1 MPRYDYECQNCH
13 HLFELRQGFDA
24 PSTGVCPQCNGPA
37 QRLFH
42 SVGVIFKGSGWYTT
56 DYAHRNALSSDPH
69 RHDNG
74 EDGKSSR
81 ARRKLSPLSPRSKL
95 SPRPSPRSRRRARLS
110 QGL

>member
-74 EDGKSSR
+74 EDGKSEQGAPKAES
-81 ARRKLSPLSPRSKL
+81 AEPKVKAEPKAEPQVKEESK
-95 SPRPSPRSRRRARLS
+95 A
-110 QGL
+110 